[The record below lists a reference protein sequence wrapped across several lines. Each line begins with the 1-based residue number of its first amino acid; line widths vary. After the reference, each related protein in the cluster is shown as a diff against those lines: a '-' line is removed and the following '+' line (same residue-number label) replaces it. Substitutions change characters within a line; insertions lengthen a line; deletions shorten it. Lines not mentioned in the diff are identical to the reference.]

1 MAFNE
6 QLADRTREI
15 LASNPTLTE
24 KRMFGG
30 VCFLLGGNM
39 VCGVSKDD
47 LMLRMDAK
55 RADELVERPH
65 ARPMDFT
72 GRPMKG
78 YLFVGSEGLKT
89 EKQLREWLAPA
100 VEYVQSLPPKKEK
113 AKRKASKTSSQK
125 PA

>member
-6 QLADRTREI
+6 QLANRVRVI
-15 LASNPTLTE
+15 LASNTTLTE

-30 VCFLLGGNM
+30 VCFLLHGNM
-39 VCGVSKDD
+39 VCGVTKDD
-47 LMLRMDAK
+47 LMLRMDVT

-78 YLFVGSEGLKT
+78 YLFVECEGLRT
-89 EKQLREWLAPA
+89 EKQLKAWLAPSI
-100 VEYVQSLPPKKEK
+100 EFVQ
-113 AKRKASKTSSQK
+113 
-125 PA
+125 